1 MPVASQCRYTNMTN
15 LPWIQIKHIQQ
26 KIIRMFDLNT
36 NWLRCSTR
44 KIGNVERHQGFSGR
58 MTGRSKHMPILF
70 TALHPWNQILISAHQ
85 RIGERRLHLANTLA
99 GFIFAN
105 ALTQHSF
112 QLIQHTL

>member
-1 MPVASQCRYTNMTN
+1 
-15 LPWIQIKHIQQ
+15 
-26 KIIRMFDLNT
+26 
-36 NWLRCSTR
+36 
-44 KIGNVERHQGFSGR
+44 

-105 ALTQHSF
+105 ALNQHSF